1 MKTASVVLVVVL
13 IAAALTFGQA
23 TSTKDMKALIAA
35 AQKEGQLTVIA
46 LPHDWVNYGE
56 MIQTFSDKYGIRINE
71 LNPDGSSGE
80 EVEAI
85 RANKGNMG
93 PQAPDVID
101 VGLSFGPSAKAD
113 GLLSPYK
120 VQTWASIPDNIKDK
134 DGYWYGD
141 YYGAL
146 AFEVNSDIIKN
157 PPRDWADLLKP
168 EFKGKVALAGDP
180 RLSAQAYM
188 TVLAASLS
196 QGGSVTDIGPGLK
209 FFDKLNKVGNF
220 VPIIAV
226 PGTVASGETPVT
238 IRWDYNALSNRDKS
252 AGNPTISVIIPRT
265 GVVAGVYVQAISAYA
280 PHPNA
285 ARLWMEFLYSDEG
298 QIIWLKGYG
307 HPARFNDLAARKV
320 IPADV
325 EARLPP
331 SAAYLKAVFPSLE
344 QETAIKQAI
353 ATDWDKVVNVQV
365 MKK

>member
-1 MKTASVVLVVVL
+1 MKKAFIALVIVL
-13 IAAALTFGQA
+13 IVGAMGFGQA
-23 TSTKDMKALIAA
+23 TSTKDLKALVAA

-56 MIQTFSDKYGIRINE
+56 MIQTFAQKYGITVNE

-120 VQTWASIPDNIKDK
+120 VQTWTSIPEGIKDK

-146 AFEVNSDIIKN
+146 AFEVNSDIVKT
-157 PPRDWADLLKP
+157 PPRDWGDLLKP
-168 EFKGKVALAGDP
+168 EYKGKVALAGDP

-196 QGGSVTDIGPGLK
+196 QGGNITDIGPGLR
-209 FFDKLNKVGNF
+209 FFDKLNKAGNF

-238 IRWDYNALSNRDKS
+238 VRWDYNALANRDKS
-252 AGNPTISVIIPRT
+252 AGNPNISVIIPQT

-285 ARLWMEFLYSDEG
+285 ARLWMEYLYSDEG
-298 QIIWLKGYG
+298 QIIWLKGYV

-325 EARLPP
+325 AAKLPP
-331 SAAYLKAVFPSLE
+331 AAAYLKAVFPSLD
-344 QETAIKQAI
+344 QEAAIKAAI